1 MFTEALKQ
9 FAAEVKKFQALN
21 PGAVNPTGGPPPFG
35 DPSHPTTSALYA
47 SNPSSNSI
55 SGGSTVPTTAV
66 QNHPT
71 PGAGTV
77 SAAASPDKPKGT
89 PQQAHA
95 PNPLASG
102 SGGGGSGA
110 GGGAGSAG
118 GTSSSAPAANPP
130 APPPPAN
137 PHPPAKSGSKRKSAA
152 HHADDGADG
161 PPPPKRAA
169 RKARRSTAGG

>member
-55 SGGSTVPTTAV
+55 SGGSTAPTTAV

-110 GGGAGSAG
+110 GGAGNAG